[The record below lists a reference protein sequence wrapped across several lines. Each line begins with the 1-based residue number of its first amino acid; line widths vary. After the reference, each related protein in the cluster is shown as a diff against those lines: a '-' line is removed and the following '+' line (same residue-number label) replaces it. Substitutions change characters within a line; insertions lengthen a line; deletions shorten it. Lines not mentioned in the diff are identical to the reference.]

1 MDKPRRKSGTVDRS
15 AVEFGL
21 NRRRF
26 KDPSSTIFIRVESG
40 GFESSGVQEGDLLV
54 ADRSAEPRHGCL
66 VVASVNGRQVV
77 MRYEEKG
84 GRKFLTG
91 SEGAGEPVEVRE
103 GGEASV
109 LAVVTHT
116 IHTLEE

>member
-1 MDKPRRKSGTVDRS
+1 MDKPRRKSGAVDRS

-26 KDPSSTIFIRVESG
+26 KDPPSTIFIRVESG
-40 GFESSGVQEGDLLV
+40 GFESSGVREGDLVV
-54 ADRSAEPRHGCL
+54 ADRSAEPCDRCL
-66 VVASVNGRQVV
+66 VVASVGGRQVV
-77 MRYEEKG
+77 MRYEEKR

-91 SEGAGEPVEVRE
+91 GGGAGKPVEVRK